1 MANGNVDERIVE
13 MQFDNQQFEK
23 NANTTIGTLDKLKKS
38 LNLEGAAKGFEEIDN
53 ASKGLDFSALQNSV
67 TAIGDKFSMMGIL
80 GITAMQ
86 RISNAAIDMG
96 VNLARTLTG
105 LNGISEGFSRYAEKS
120 NHVKTIMTATGAS
133 IEQVSS
139 VLDDLNWFTDETSYR
154 FTDMVNTMGKF
165 TAAGVDLNTSKEA
178 VEGIALWAA
187 ESGQNAQTASRAMFQ
202 LAQAYGRGS
211 IQLQDWMSVEQA
223 NMSTQK
229 IQNELIAEGGKAA
242 EKAIAKYGGF
252 RDSLR
257 AGWLTTEVFNK
268 VMQKYSEGV
277 TEANYENGKFT
288 GGVTEMSKAAFAAAQ
303 EARTYKDA
311 IDSVKEAVSTGWSQ
325 SFELVFGNAE
335 EAAVV
340 WTDLANTLIAVSDKF
355 TSFRNDIL
363 QVWNDIGGRDKM
375 VDAAYS
381 MFSGIGKIGN
391 AITGSFA
398 KNLHIGKTLDEL
410 KNSEWATS
418 QEARELISEIESL
431 EEQITKFAGYEDGAK
446 LIDEYQSRID
456 ELTGSLRAMDRGHFL
471 DDISEG
477 VQNFANKFKYLAQ
490 PYDRLNDLQTKINN
504 LRREQQALSR
514 EQLKAGAAEAL
525 EDQIEALRDEQNELN
540 SLVPL
545 VEAFRAVWDGAISIL
560 KVGKEIFVGI
570 AEALKPIKEVLSTL
584 INPVLSFFRAI
595 GRLVSAF
602 NDVLLKSGIIKESLI
617 GAGNTIADFLTPIV
631 EKLIEVIDWVTNKI
645 NKFADS
651 LEKGLS
657 PIGGWLESAK
667 KAILGFF
674 ESLDFKLPK
683 IDGVSGIFSKI
694 GEIFDSFWKSTGPV
708 AEKISSVISNLWK
721 VLTDIFGKIADLLSK
736 FIKDIGTAVG
746 TGDNIV
752 QNIYNFIA
760 AILQLWTL
768 LSVKWTLDANPLEAF
783 SDALYGLSYKFKGE
797 AIKATAQGLLYLAG
811 ALFVIS
817 AIDTDRLLAAS
828 VVMLVLMAAMT
839 KMIGAFM
846 SLEPMTKKVFEGDGS
861 IMSKIKTGFM
871 NFFSGIGPAFDK
883 AMKLGQLFVIGKVI
897 QQIGIAML
905 MLAGALFIIGQLK
918 PEQMLGSVLVLA
930 AIFKMLEGF
939 MKKTKDADGFKT
951 NGLIKMALSMVV
963 IAAAVKKLGNLEPA
977 VLAKGI
983 AAMGAV
989 LLEIAGF
996 QALVDRLGRQNLFG
1010 SDKGLT
1016 GIGFGMIFIAT
1027 SMIVFAKAIKA
1038 LGNLSVDELNQG
1050 LGVLVALLAA
1060 LTVSMF
1066 ALQKVP
1072 VLGIAAGFLVLSLA
1086 IANIAA
1092 VMALL
1097 GQLKPGTLAKG
1108 LLTVVGAIGAIAFIL
1123 GTLSDV
1129 GYGGKGILASAAAIV
1144 IVAAALNLLVIPLVA
1159 LGKLSFGQVIVALIA
1174 LGGALAII
1182 GYAATSLAPTV
1193 PIILSFSKAIALL
1206 GVGMAAIG
1214 VGLTLIGA
1222 SLVTAVTSIMASLS
1236 IIIAGLGA
1244 LIVAFVYALAE
1255 SAKSIALGIAILGK
1269 ALIEGLTMLIQPLVE
1284 FLVTLF
1290 TEVTGAL
1297 VQYAP
1302 TISSNMLNFLLFVM
1316 DTLGQDLPKVID
1328 AALVLV
1334 KLFIDGLARGI
1345 MDNSQGLIDA
1355 VSNLFNALIY
1365 FILTALQGLVRD
1377 IPVIGG
1383 EMSAGIEDMKKDI
1396 EGNMRDVSDSA
1407 GQNVTKGLKDAAGD
1421 AKNDGKNLIGEIVN
1435 GANEAMPGLSTIG
1448 DSAKTYIRQGFTG
1461 EDGNASL
1468 FGTDLLTNEKN
1479 ALLEQTG
1486 QFSEVG
1492 DSIEASIF
1500 SSTGSSGVVGEG
1512 GVAEEGSPTVLGA
1525 NGLFDK
1531 IMDTLN
1537 ARTPEATT
1545 IGEDTVTNVVTGM
1558 DNKQG
1563 DVETKS
1569 QEVADASEEP
1579 ISELPEKFETHSTNA
1594 MQGLINGVDAMW
1606 DSVVG
1611 KFADLA
1617 AACSDQM
1624 SIGWH
1629 ERSPARVFIR
1639 HSRNAMLGLAL
1650 GVDQNSEIPINS
1662 MRNVAEVMVDT
1673 VDETMNRMNSGDV
1686 APTITPVVDLT
1697 NATGTV
1703 NSIGSMIAAQR
1714 SAAVAAS
1721 MDINSQITQ
1730 FDELVDV
1737 TSKILGSIQN
1747 GSDLYLDDGIIAGR
1761 INRRLGVL

>member
-67 TAIGDKFSMMGIL
+67 SAIGDKFSMMGIL

-86 RISNAAIDMG
+86 RISNAALDMG
-96 VNLARTLTG
+96 INLSRTLTG
-105 LNGISEGFSRYAEKS
+105 LDGISEGFSRYAEKS

-165 TAAGVDLNTSKEA
+165 TAAGVKLNTAKEA

-202 LAQAYGRGS
+202 LAQAYGRGA

-242 EKAIAKYGGF
+242 ENAIAKYGGF

-257 AGWLTTEVFNK
+257 AGWLTTEIFNK

-325 SFELVFGNAE
+325 SFELMFGNAE

-363 QVWNDIGGRDKM
+363 QVWNDIGGRDK
-375 VDAAYS
+375 VVQGAYS
-381 MFSGIGKIGN
+381 MLTGVGRIGNYIGKSFGSAIG
-391 AITGSFA
+391 F
-398 KNLHIGKTLDEL
+398 GKSLDEL
-410 KNSEWATS
+410 KESEWATS
-418 QEARELISEIESL
+418 YEARQLFEELDSLYEQMDRMKANGDSVERL
-431 EEQITKFAGYEDGAK
+431 EEWQQKIDDVVLSLNNIDRAHTLDNISQKFENFGNKLKDVIHWRAKWDETEKRIQDLKKVLDDLGDGLDNSSRKAAIQEEIDRLYEARIEFTKFGDTADRFK
-446 LIDEYQSRID
+446 L
-456 ELTGSLRAMDRGHFL
+456 MW
-471 DDISEG
+471 EG
-477 VQNFANKFKYLAQ
+477 L
-490 PYDRLNDLQTKINN
+490 
-504 LRREQQALSR
+504 LSVF
-514 EQLKAGAAEAL
+514 
-525 EDQIEALRDEQNELN
+525 
-540 SLVPL
+540 S
-545 VEAFRAVWDGAISIL
+545 
-560 KVGKEIFVGI
+560 VGKEIFTGLKEGITPILEVFSNLVGPI
-570 AEALKPIKEVLSTL
+570 VRLAGSFGKLVKSVNDALIRSGLIKETFKSAGETLANFFAPIVDFVARKLDKLTGYITKAANDIEDGVSPLSGW
-584 INPVLSFFRAI
+584 FDKA
-595 GRLVSAF
+595 
-602 NDVLLKSGIIKESLI
+602 KESI
-617 GAGNTIADFLTPIV
+617 T
-631 EKLIEVIDWVTNKI
+631 K
-645 NKFADS
+645 
-651 LEKGLS
+651 
-657 PIGGWLESAK
+657 
-667 KAILGFF
+667 FF
-674 ESLDFKLPK
+674 ESFNIKLPK
-683 IDGVSGIFSKI
+683 IGNGGSLLEKI
-694 GEIFDSFWKSTGPV
+694 GNVFTTFWETTGPV

-721 VLTDIFGKIADLLSK
+721 VLTDIFGKIADFLSK

-746 TGDNIV
+746 TGDNII

-783 SDALYGLSYKFKGE
+783 SDALYGLTYKFKGE
-797 AIKATAQGLLYLAG
+797 AIKSTAQGLLYLAG

-839 KMIGAFM
+839 KMIGSFM
-846 SLEPMTKKVFEGDGS
+846 SLEPMVARVFEGDGS
-861 IMSKIKTGFM
+861 LLSKIKTGFM

-883 AMKLGQLFVIGKVI
+883 AIKLGQLAVIGRVI
-897 QQIGIAML
+897 QQIGTAML

-930 AIFKMLEGF
+930 SIFKMLEGF
-939 MKKTKDADGFKT
+939 MRKTKDADGFKT

-963 IAAAVKKLGNLEPA
+963 IATAVKKLGNLEPD
-977 VLAKGI
+977 VLKKGI
-983 AAMGAV
+983 AAIGAV
-989 LLEIAGF
+989 LLEIVGF
-996 QALVDRLGRQNLFG
+996 QALADRLG

-1050 LGVLVALLAA
+1050 LGVLVTLLAA

-1066 ALQKVP
+1066 ALQKTP
-1072 VLGIAAGFLVLSLA
+1072 VLGIAAGFMVLSFA

-1097 GQLKPGTLAKG
+1097 GHLKIGTLVKG
-1108 LLTVVGAIGAIAFIL
+1108 WLALVGAIGAIAFIL

-1129 GYGGKGILASAAAIV
+1129 GYGGTGLIASAAAIV
-1144 IVAAALNLLVIPLVA
+1144 LVATALNLLVIPLMA
-1159 LGKLSFGQVIVALIA
+1159 LGQMSLGQVIVALIA

-1182 GYAATSLAPTV
+1182 GFAATSLAPAV
-1193 PIILSFSKAIALL
+1193 PAILSFAGAIALVGL
-1206 GVGMAAIG
+1206 GMTAVGI
-1214 VGLTLIGA
+1214 GLTLIA
-1222 SLVTAVTSIMASLS
+1222 TSLTTAVGSIMASLT
-1236 IIIAGLGA
+1236 IIIAGLGT
-1244 LIVAFVYALAE
+1244 LIASLVLALAE
-1255 SAKSIALGIAILGK
+1255 AAGSIALGIAILGK

-1334 KLFIDGLARGI
+1334 ERFIDGLARGI

-1383 EMSAGIEDMKKDI
+1383 EMSAGIEEMKKDI

-1435 GANEAMPGLSTIG
+1435 GANEAMPDLSTIG

-1492 DSIEASIF
+1492 DSIEDSIF
-1500 SSTGSSGVVGEG
+1500 STTSSIGEATG
-1512 GVAEEGSPTVLGA
+1512 EESPTVLGA
-1525 NGLFDK
+1525 NGIFDK
-1531 IMDTLN
+1531 IMDTFN
-1537 ARTPEATT
+1537 TRTPEATT

-1569 QEVADASEEP
+1569 QEVADASEQP
-1579 ISELPEKFETHSTNA
+1579 ISELPDKFETHSTNA

-1611 KFADLA
+1611 RFAALA
-1617 AACSDQM
+1617 AECSAQM
-1624 SIGWH
+1624 STVWGEH
-1629 ERSPARVFIR
+1629 SPARVFIR
-1639 HSRNAMLGLAL
+1639 KSRNAMLGLAI
-1650 GVDQNSEIPINS
+1650 GVDHNSEIPIRS

-1673 VDETMNRMNSGDV
+1673 VDETMNRMKAGDV

-1697 NATGTV
+1697 NAAGTV

-1721 MDINSQITQ
+1721 MDINSQVTQ

-1737 TSKILGSIQN
+1737 TTKILGSIQN
-1747 GSDLYLDDGIIAGR
+1747 GSDLYLDDGMIAGR